1 MTRDQLRLV
10 LQPDDQLVK
19 IKTVTA
25 IDDHSDGEHPGVEHD
40 LQSRQVYFRTHP
52 LRPQP
57 HSSSGAGRAARAPDW
72 ALMLTRLLNSGERI
86 MNRLFIAVLTT
97 LLVALAGC
105 SGDSTSG
112 PTPIPSSEPPAA
124 AAPATVGPSTSPIP
138 AVPVNECLS
147 GRYRLVRFAGVGERG
162 SYGTGEGGDVTVTF
176 NNGSYLL
183 SGDGKEPITLSLPGP
198 TAGLLVDGTIS
209 GNYQVQG
216 DRATFTVSE
225 SSGTATLTFGR
236 LKKSLPMSQFGDV
249 LASDAAAGVVCANN
263 ELTVTLQYIRL
274 EFSKL

>member
-25 IDDHSDGEHPGVEHD
+25 IDDHSDGEHPGVEQD

-86 MNRLFIAVLTT
+86 MNRLCIAVLTT

-105 SGDSTSG
+105 SGDSASG

-183 SGDGKEPITLSLPGP
+183 SGEGKEPITAQLARSDGWSAGGRDYQRQLSSARRQSNLYGFGEQRHGHAHLRP
-198 TAGLLVDGTIS
+198 AEEI
-209 GNYQVQG
+209 
-216 DRATFTVSE
+216 ATNVTVRRC
-225 SSGTATLTFGR
+225 TRF
-236 LKKSLPMSQFGDV
+236 
-249 LASDAAAGVVCANN
+249 
-263 ELTVTLQYIRL
+263 
-274 EFSKL
+274 

>member
-25 IDDHSDGEHPGVEHD
+25 IDDHSDGEDPGVEQD

-57 HSSSGAGRAARAPDW
+57 HSSSALAALLVRRIG
-72 ALMLTRLLNSGERI
+72 ALMLTRLLNSGRI

-105 SGDSTSG
+105 SGDSASG
-112 PTPIPSSEPPAA
+112 PTTIPSSEPPAA

-183 SGDGKEPITLSLPGP
+183 SGEGKEPITLSLPGP

-216 DRATFTVSE
+216 ERATFTVSE